1 MKQILSTWRT
11 DLSAGVVVFLV
22 ALPLCLGIALASGA
36 PLFSGIVAGV
46 IGGIVV
52 GFVSNSPIGVSGPAA
67 GLASI
72 VMAAIAELGGEKGGF
87 ELLLTAI
94 LIAGVIQILLGI
106 VRLGFIANYVP
117 TSVIKGML
125 AAIGIIIILKQIPH
139 GLGYDK
145 DPEGDLGFPQP
156 DGHNT
161 FSEIW
166 YSFESP
172 TVSAICITIISII
185 LLIIWERQFIQKT
198 FLKFVPVQLLVV
210 IIGILFTY
218 SFIGTN
224 WELIDEHRVNVGTQG
239 KAFSSL
245 FTTPN
250 FNGLKSFDVWKYGI
264 IIAIIASIET
274 LLSVEASEKLD
285 PKQRKTNSNLE
296 LIAQGI
302 GNSISAL
309 IGGLP
314 VTQVVVRTSAN
325 VNSGGLNKTS
335 TIFHGI
341 LIAIAVLSIPTFLN
355 YIPYAAL
362 AAILFIVGYKLAK
375 PKLFIEMYK
384 SGWNEFIP
392 FIITIFTI
400 VFTDLLIGISVGL
413 VIAFLWKIVF
423 KKTQKS

>member
-1 MKQILSTWRT
+1 MKNILSTWRT

-52 GFVSNSPIGVSGPAA
+52 GFISNSAIGVSGPAA

-87 ELLLTAI
+87 ELLLTSI
-94 LIAGVIQILLGI
+94 LIAGVIQIILGI
-106 VRLGFIANYVP
+106 ARLGFIANYVP

-145 DPEGDLGFPQP
+145 DEEGDMEFIQH

-161 FSEIW
+161 FSELW
-166 YSFESP
+166 YSLDNL
-172 TVSAICITIISII
+172 TISAICITVISLI
-185 LLIIWERQFIQKT
+185 LLIVWERQFIQKT

-210 IIGILFTY
+210 LIGILLTY
-218 SFIGTN
+218 TFIGTN

-239 KAFSSL
+239 KEFSSL
-245 FTTPN
+245 FTSPN
-250 FNGLKSFDVWKYGI
+250 FNGFKSFEVWKYGF
-264 IIAIIASIET
+264 IIAIVASIET

-285 PKQRKTNSNLE
+285 PKNRKTNSNLE
-296 LIAQGI
+296 LIAQGV
-302 GNSISAL
+302 GNSASAL

-362 AAILFIVGYKLAK
+362 AAILFLVGYKLAK

-384 SGWNEFIP
+384 SGWDEFIP
-392 FIITIFTI
+392 FLITIFTI

>member
-1 MKQILSTWRT
+1 MKNILSTWRT

-46 IGGIVV
+46 IGGILV
-52 GFVSNSPIGVSGPAA
+52 GFISNSAIGVSGPAA

-87 ELLLTAI
+87 ELLLTSI
-94 LIAGVIQILLGI
+94 LIAGVIQIILGI
-106 VRLGFIANYVP
+106 ARLGFIANYVP

-145 DPEGDLGFPQP
+145 DEEGDMNFMQH

-161 FSEIW
+161 FTELW
-166 YSFESP
+166 YSLDNL
-172 TVSAICITIISII
+172 TISAICITIISLI

-210 IIGILFTY
+210 LIGILLTY
-218 SFIGTN
+218 TFIGTN

-239 KAFSSL
+239 KEFSSL
-245 FTTPN
+245 FTSPN
-250 FNGLKSFDVWKYGI
+250 FNGFKSFEVWKYGF
-264 IIAIIASIET
+264 IIAIVASIET

-285 PKQRKTNSNLE
+285 PKNRQTNSNLE
-296 LIAQGI
+296 LIAQGV
-302 GNSISAL
+302 GNSASAL

-355 YIPYAAL
+355 FIPYAAL
-362 AAILFIVGYKLAK
+362 AAILFLVGYKLAK

-384 SGWNEFIP
+384 SGWDEFIP

>member
-1 MKQILSTWRT
+1 MKNILSTWRT
-11 DLSAGVVVFLV
+11 DLSSGVVVFLV

-52 GFVSNSPIGVSGPAA
+52 GFISNSAVGVSGPAA

-72 VMAAIAELGGEKGGF
+72 VMAAITELGGEKGGF
-87 ELLLTAI
+87 ELLLTSI
-94 LIAGVIQILLGI
+94 LIAGVLQIILGA
-106 VRLGFIANYVP
+106 VKLGFIANYVP
-117 TSVIKGML
+117 NSVIKGML

-145 DPEGDLGFPQP
+145 DPEGDLGLSQP

-166 YSFESP
+166 YSLESP
-172 TVSAICITIISII
+172 TVSAICITLISII
-185 LLIIWERQFIQKT
+185 LLIIWERKFIQNT
-198 FLKFVPVQLLVV
+198 FLKQVPVQLLVV
-210 IIGILFTY
+210 LIGILLTY
-218 SFIGTN
+218 MFIGTS
-224 WELIDEHRVNVGTQG
+224 WELIEEHRVNVGTKG
-239 KAFSSL
+239 KEFTEL
-245 FTTPN
+245 FTFPN
-250 FNGLKSFDVWKYGI
+250 FNGFKNFNVWKYGI
-264 IIAIIASIET
+264 IIAIVASIET

-285 PKQRKTNSNLE
+285 PKNRQTNSNLE
-296 LIAQGI
+296 LIAQGF
-302 GNSISAL
+302 GNSASAL

-375 PKLFIEMYK
+375 PKLFIEMYQ

-413 VIAFLWKIVF
+413 VIAFLWRIVF
-423 KKTQKS
+423 KKTQIS

>member
-1 MKQILSTWRT
+1 MKNILSTWRT

-52 GFVSNSPIGVSGPAA
+52 GFISNSAIGVSGPAA

-94 LIAGVIQILLGI
+94 LIAGVIQIILGI
-106 VRLGFIANYVP
+106 ARLGFIANYVP

-145 DPEGDLGFPQP
+145 DEEGDMEFLQH

-161 FSEIW
+161 FSELW
-166 YSFESP
+166 YSLDNL
-172 TVSAICITIISII
+172 TISAICITVISLV

-210 IIGILFTY
+210 LIGILLTY
-218 SFIGTN
+218 TFIGTN
-224 WELIDEHRVNVGTQG
+224 WELIDEHRVNVGTKG
-239 KAFSSL
+239 KEFSAL
-245 FTTPN
+245 FTSPN
-250 FNGLKSFDVWKYGI
+250 FDGFKSFEVWKYGF
-264 IIAIIASIET
+264 IIAIVASIET

-285 PKQRKTNSNLE
+285 PKNRQTNSNLE
-296 LIAQGI
+296 LIAQGV
-302 GNSISAL
+302 GNSASAL

-325 VNSGGLNKTS
+325 VNAGGLNKLS
-335 TIFHGI
+335 AIFHGL

-355 YIPYAAL
+355 FIPYAAL
-362 AAILFIVGYKLAK
+362 AAILFLVGYKLAK

-384 SGWNEFIP
+384 SGWAEFFP

-400 VFTDLLIGISVGL
+400 VFTDLLIGISVGIL
-413 VIAFLWKIVF
+413 IAFLWKIIL

>member
-52 GFVSNSPIGVSGPAA
+52 GLISNSPVGVSGPAA

-72 VMAAIAELGGEKGGF
+72 VMAAIVDLGGEKGGF
-87 ELLLTAI
+87 ELLLTSI
-94 LIAGVIQILLGI
+94 LIAGVLQIILGT
-106 VRLGFIANYVP
+106 VKLGFIANYVP
-117 TSVIKGML
+117 NSIIKGML

-166 YSFESP
+166 YSLESP
-172 TVSAICITIISII
+172 TVSAICITLVSLF
-185 LLIIWERQFIQKT
+185 LLIIWERKFIQNT
-198 FLKFVPVQLLVV
+198 FLKQVPVQLLVV
-210 IIGILFTY
+210 LIGILLTY
-218 SFIGTN
+218 MYIGTS
-224 WELIDEHRVNVGTQG
+224 WELIEEHRVNVGTKG
-239 KAFSSL
+239 KEFTEL
-245 FTTPN
+245 FTFPN
-250 FNGLKSFDVWKYGI
+250 FNGFKNFNVWKYGI
-264 IIAIIASIET
+264 IIAIVASIET

-285 PKQRKTNSNLE
+285 PKNRKTNSNLE
-296 LIAQGI
+296 LIAQGVA
-302 GNSISAL
+302 NSTSAL

-314 VTQVVVRTSAN
+314 VTQVIVRTSAN

-341 LIAIAVLSIPTFLN
+341 LIAIAVLTIPSFLN

-362 AAILFIVGYKLAK
+362 AAILLIVGYKLAK
-375 PKLFIEMYK
+375 PKLFVEMYN
-384 SGWNEFIP
+384 SGWGDFIP
-392 FIITIFTI
+392 FIVTIFTI
-400 VFTDLLIGISVGL
+400 VFTDLLIGITIGL
-413 VIAFLWKIVF
+413 ITAFAWKNVF
-423 KKTQKS
+423 KQTQKS